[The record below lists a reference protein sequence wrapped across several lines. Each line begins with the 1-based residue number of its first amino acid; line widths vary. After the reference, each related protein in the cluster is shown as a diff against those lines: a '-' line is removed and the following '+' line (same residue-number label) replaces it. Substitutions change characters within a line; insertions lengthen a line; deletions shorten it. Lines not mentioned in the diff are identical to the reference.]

1 MKIEKNIL
9 IMSLFPTEITKLFD
23 ETFNT
28 FKSYEQENPEKFI
41 ENLMDKIDA
50 IAVMGGTK
58 VSSELIKKLPNLKII
73 ANYGVGY
80 DAVDVE
86 QATLH
91 NVKVTNTPNVLN
103 DEVADTAVA
112 LTLCVYKN
120 ISSANNFLLE
130 KKWLKSEF
138 PLSKKFSGT
147 KFGILGMGRIG
158 KTIAK
163 RIEAFNCEIC
173 YHSRNEKDVKYKY
186 FSKLEELA
194 EYVDTL
200 CVITPGGEETKHLVN
215 SNILQKLGKNG
226 FLINIARGSVID
238 QQALIH
244 ALQNKII
251 CGAGL
256 DVFENEP
263 NVPDDLMNLDN
274 VILTPH
280 IGSATV
286 ETRYDM
292 GKLVYDN
299 VVQMLTEN
307 STISPVN

>member
-28 FKSYEQENPEKFI
+28 FKSYEQENSEKFI
-41 ENLMDKIDA
+41 ESLKDKIDA

-215 SNILQKLGKNG
+215 SNILQKLGKNS

-299 VVQMLTEN
+299 VVQMLTKK

>member
-1 MKIEKNIL
+1 MKIEKNVL
-9 IMSLFPTEITKLFD
+9 IMSSFPNKITKLFD

-28 FKSYEQENPEKFI
+28 FKSYEQENVEKFI
-41 ENLMDKIDA
+41 ESLSDKIEA
-50 IAVMGGTK
+50 IAVMGGTT
-58 VSSELIKKLPNLKII
+58 VSSELIKKLPKLKII

-80 DAVDVE
+80 DAVDVK
-86 QATLH
+86 QATLS
-91 NVKVTNTPNVLN
+91 NVKVTNTPDVLN
-103 DEVADTAVA
+103 DEVADTAIA

-120 ISSANNFLLE
+120 IALANQFLLE
-130 KKWLKSEF
+130 KKWLKSEY

-147 KFGILGMGRIG
+147 KFGMLGMGRIG
-158 KTIAK
+158 KTNAK
-163 RIEAFNCEIC
+163 RIESFNCEIC
-173 YHSRNEKDVKYKY
+173 YHSRNQKDVKYKY
-186 FSKLEELA
+186 FSKLEDLA

-215 SNILQKLGKNG
+215 ANVLQKLGKNG
-226 FLINIARGSVID
+226 FLINIARGTVID
-238 QQALIH
+238 QKALIY
-244 ALQNKII
+244 ALQNNII
-251 CGAGL
+251 RGAGL

-263 NVPDDLMNLDN
+263 NVPDDLINLNN

-299 VVQMLTEN
+299 IVQMLTTN
-307 STISPVN
+307 TTISPVN

>member
-28 FKSYEQENPEKFI
+28 FKSYEQENSEKFI
-41 ENLMDKIDA
+41 ESLKDKIDA

-58 VSSELIKKLPNLKII
+58 VSSELIKTLPNLKII

-299 VVQMLTEN
+299 VVQMLTKK

>member
-1 MKIEKNIL
+1 MKIEKNVL
-9 IMSLFPTEITKLFD
+9 IMSLFPNKITKLFD
-23 ETFNT
+23 KTFNT
-28 FKSYEQENPEKFI
+28 FKTYEQENAEKFI
-41 ENLMDKIDA
+41 ESLSDKIEA
-50 IAVMGGTK
+50 IAVMGGTT
-58 VSSELIKKLPNLKII
+58 VSSELIKKLPKLKII

-80 DAVDVE
+80 DAVDVK
-86 QATLH
+86 QATLS
-91 NVKVTNTPNVLN
+91 NVKVTNTPDVLN
-103 DEVADTAVA
+103 DEVADTAIA

-120 ISSANNFLLE
+120 IALANQFLLE
-130 KKWLKSEF
+130 KKWLISEY

-158 KTIAK
+158 KTIAT
-163 RIEAFNCEIC
+163 RIESFNCEIC
-173 YHSRNEKDVKYKY
+173 YHSRNQKDVKYKY
-186 FSKLEELA
+186 FSKLEDLA

-215 SNILQKLGKNG
+215 ANVLQKLGKNG
-226 FLINIARGSVID
+226 FLINIARGTVID
-238 QQALIH
+238 QKALIY
-244 ALQNKII
+244 ALQNNII
-251 CGAGL
+251 RGAGL

-263 NVPDDLMNLDN
+263 NVPDDLINLSN

-299 VVQMLTEN
+299 IVQMLTTN
-307 STISPVN
+307 TTISPVN

>member
-9 IMSLFPTEITKLFD
+9 IMSLFPSEITKLFD

-28 FKSYEQENPEKFI
+28 FKSYEQENSEKFI
-41 ENLMDKIDA
+41 ESLKDKIDA

>member
-1 MKIEKNIL
+1 
-9 IMSLFPTEITKLFD
+9 MSLFPNKITKLFD

-28 FKSYEQENPEKFI
+28 FKTYEQENAEKFI
-41 ENLMDKIDA
+41 ESLSDKIEA
-50 IAVMGGTK
+50 IAVMGGTT
-58 VSSELIKKLPNLKII
+58 VSSELIKKLPKLKII

-80 DAVDVE
+80 DAVDVK
-86 QATLH
+86 QATLS
-91 NVKVTNTPNVLN
+91 NVKVTNTPDVLN
-103 DEVADTAVA
+103 DEVADTAIA

-120 ISSANNFLLE
+120 IALANQFLLE
-130 KKWLKSEF
+130 KKWLISEY

-158 KTIAK
+158 KTIAT
-163 RIEAFNCEIC
+163 RIESFNCEIC
-173 YHSRNEKDVKYKY
+173 YHSRNQKDVKYKY
-186 FSKLEELA
+186 FSKLEDLA

-215 SNILQKLGKNG
+215 ANVLQKLGKNG
-226 FLINIARGSVID
+226 FLINIARGTVID
-238 QQALIH
+238 QKALIY
-244 ALQNKII
+244 ALQNNII
-251 CGAGL
+251 RGAGL

-263 NVPDDLMNLDN
+263 NVPDDLINLSN

-299 VVQMLTEN
+299 IVQMLTTN
-307 STISPVN
+307 TTISPVN

>member
-28 FKSYEQENPEKFI
+28 FKSYEQENSEKFI
-41 ENLMDKIDA
+41 ESLKDKIDA

-130 KKWLKSEF
+130 KK
-138 PLSKKFSGT
+138 
-147 KFGILGMGRIG
+147 M
-158 KTIAK
+158 A
-163 RIEAFNCEIC
+163 
-173 YHSRNEKDVKYKY
+173 
-186 FSKLEELA
+186 
-194 EYVDTL
+194 
-200 CVITPGGEETKHLVN
+200 
-215 SNILQKLGKNG
+215 
-226 FLINIARGSVID
+226 
-238 QQALIH
+238 
-244 ALQNKII
+244 
-251 CGAGL
+251 
-256 DVFENEP
+256 
-263 NVPDDLMNLDN
+263 
-274 VILTPH
+274 
-280 IGSATV
+280 
-286 ETRYDM
+286 
-292 GKLVYDN
+292 
-299 VVQMLTEN
+299 
-307 STISPVN
+307 

>member
-1 MKIEKNIL
+1 MKIEKNVL
-9 IMSLFPTEITKLFD
+9 IMSSFPNKITKLFD

-28 FKSYEQENPEKFI
+28 FKSYEQKNAEKFI
-41 ENLMDKIDA
+41 DSLSDKIEA
-50 IAVMGGTK
+50 IAVMGGTT
-58 VSSELIKKLPNLKII
+58 VSSELIKKLPKLKII

-80 DAVDVE
+80 DAVDVK
-86 QATLH
+86 QATLS
-91 NVKVTNTPNVLN
+91 NVKVTNTPDVLN
-103 DEVADTAVA
+103 DEVADTAIA

-120 ISSANNFLLE
+120 IALANQFLLE
-130 KKWLKSEF
+130 KKWLKSEY

-158 KTIAK
+158 NTIAK
-163 RIEAFNCEIC
+163 RIESFNCEIC
-173 YHSRNEKDVKYKY
+173 YHSRNQKDVKYKY
-186 FSKLEELA
+186 FSKLEDLA

-215 SNILQKLGKNG
+215 ANVLQKLGKNG
-226 FLINIARGSVID
+226 FLINIARGTVID
-238 QQALIH
+238 QKALIY
-244 ALQNKII
+244 ALQNNII
-251 CGAGL
+251 RGAGL

-263 NVPDDLMNLDN
+263 NVPDDLINLNN

-299 VVQMLTEN
+299 IVQMLTTN
-307 STISPVN
+307 TTISPVN

>member
-9 IMSLFPTEITKLFD
+9 IMSLFPSEITKLFD

-41 ENLMDKIDA
+41 ESLKDKIDA

-91 NVKVTNTPNVLN
+91 DIKVTNTPNVLN

-173 YHSRNEKDVKYKY
+173 YHSRNKKDVKYKY

-299 VVQMLTEN
+299 VVQMLTKK

>member
-28 FKSYEQENPEKFI
+28 FKSYEQENSEKFI
-41 ENLMDKIDA
+41 ESLKDKIDA

-120 ISSANNFLLE
+120 ISSANNFLLK

-299 VVQMLTEN
+299 VVQMLTKK

>member
-1 MKIEKNIL
+1 MKIEKNVL
-9 IMSLFPTEITKLFD
+9 IMSLFPNKITKLFD

-28 FKSYEQENPEKFI
+28 FKTYEQENAEKFI
-41 ENLMDKIDA
+41 ESLSDKIEA
-50 IAVMGGTK
+50 IAVMGGTT
-58 VSSELIKKLPNLKII
+58 VSSELIKKLPKLKII

-80 DAVDVE
+80 DAVDVK
-86 QATLH
+86 QATLS
-91 NVKVTNTPNVLN
+91 NVKVTNTPDVLN
-103 DEVADTAVA
+103 DEVADTAIA

-120 ISSANNFLLE
+120 IALANQFLLE
-130 KKWLKSEF
+130 KKWLISEY

-158 KTIAK
+158 KTIAT
-163 RIEAFNCEIC
+163 RIESFNCEIC
-173 YHSRNEKDVKYKY
+173 YHSRNQKDVKYKY
-186 FSKLEELA
+186 FSKLEDLA

-215 SNILQKLGKNG
+215 ANVLQKLGKNG
-226 FLINIARGSVID
+226 FLINIARGTVID
-238 QQALIH
+238 QKALIY
-244 ALQNKII
+244 ALQNNII
-251 CGAGL
+251 RGAGL

-263 NVPDDLMNLDN
+263 NVPDDLINLSN

-299 VVQMLTEN
+299 IVQMLTTN
-307 STISPVN
+307 TTISPVN

>member
-1 MKIEKNIL
+1 MKIEKNVL
-9 IMSLFPTEITKLFD
+9 IMSSFPNKITKLFD

-28 FKSYEQENPEKFI
+28 FKSYEQENVEKFI
-41 ENLMDKIDA
+41 ESLSDKIEA
-50 IAVMGGTK
+50 IAVMGGTT
-58 VSSELIKKLPNLKII
+58 VSSELIKKLPKLKII

-80 DAVDVE
+80 DAVDVK
-86 QATLH
+86 QATLS
-91 NVKVTNTPNVLN
+91 NVKVTNTPDVLN
-103 DEVADTAVA
+103 DEVADTAIA

-120 ISSANNFLLE
+120 IALANKFLLE
-130 KKWLKSEF
+130 KKWLKSEY

-147 KFGILGMGRIG
+147 KFGMLGMGRIG
-158 KTIAK
+158 KTIAN
-163 RIEAFNCEIC
+163 RIESFNCEIC
-173 YHSRNEKDVKYKY
+173 YHSRNQKDVKYKY
-186 FSKLEELA
+186 FSKLEDLA

-215 SNILQKLGKNG
+215 ANVLQKLGKNG
-226 FLINIARGSVID
+226 FLINIARGTVID
-238 QQALIH
+238 QKALIY
-244 ALQNKII
+244 ALQNNII
-251 CGAGL
+251 RGAGL

-263 NVPDDLMNLDN
+263 NVPDDLINLNN

-299 VVQMLTEN
+299 IVQMLTTN
-307 STISPVN
+307 TTISPVN

>member
-9 IMSLFPTEITKLFD
+9 IMSLFPTEIINLFD

-41 ENLMDKIDA
+41 ENLRDKIDA

-58 VSSELIKKLPNLKII
+58 VSSELIRKLPNLKII
-73 ANYGVGY
+73 ANYGVGF
-80 DAVDVE
+80 DTVDVE
-86 QATLH
+86 QASLS

-103 DEVADTAVA
+103 DEVADTAIA

-120 ISSANNFLLE
+120 IALANKFLLE
-130 KKWLKSEF
+130 KKWLKSEY

-173 YHSRNEKDVKYKY
+173 YHSRNEKSVKYKY
-186 FSKLEELA
+186 FPKLEELA

-215 SNILQKLGKNG
+215 SSVLQKLGKNG
-226 FLINIARGSVID
+226 FLINIARGTVID
-238 QQALIH
+238 QKALIY
-244 ALQNKII
+244 ALQNNII
-251 CGAGL
+251 RGAGL

-263 NVPDDLMNLDN
+263 NVPDDLINLNN

-299 VVQMLTEN
+299 IVKMLTTN
-307 STISPVN
+307 TTISPVN

>member
-1 MKIEKNIL
+1 MKIEKNVL
-9 IMSLFPTEITKLFD
+9 IMSLFPNKITKLFD

-28 FKSYEQENPEKFI
+28 FKTYEQENAEKFI
-41 ENLMDKIDA
+41 ESLSDKIEA
-50 IAVMGGTK
+50 IAVMGGTT
-58 VSSELIKKLPNLKII
+58 VSSELIKKLPKLKII

-80 DAVDVE
+80 DAVDVK
-86 QATLH
+86 QATLS
-91 NVKVTNTPNVLN
+91 NVKVTNTPDVLN
-103 DEVADTAVA
+103 DEVADTAIA

-120 ISSANNFLLE
+120 IALANQFLLE
-130 KKWLKSEF
+130 KKWLISEY

-158 KTIAK
+158 KTIAT
-163 RIEAFNCEIC
+163 RTESFNCEIS
-173 YHSRNEKDVKYKY
+173 YHSRNQKDVKYKY
-186 FSKLEELA
+186 FSKLEDLA

-215 SNILQKLGKNG
+215 ANVLQKLGKNG
-226 FLINIARGSVID
+226 FLINIARGTVID
-238 QQALIH
+238 QKALIY
-244 ALQNKII
+244 ALQNNII
-251 CGAGL
+251 RGAGL

-263 NVPDDLMNLDN
+263 NVPDDLINLSN

-299 VVQMLTEN
+299 IVQMLTTN
-307 STISPVN
+307 TTISPVN

>member
-1 MKIEKNIL
+1 MKIEKNVL
-9 IMSLFPTEITKLFD
+9 IMSSFPNKITKLFD

-28 FKSYEQENPEKFI
+28 FKSYEQENVEKFI
-41 ENLMDKIDA
+41 ESLRDKIEA
-50 IAVMGGTK
+50 IAVMGGTT
-58 VSSELIKKLPNLKII
+58 VSSELIKKLPKLKII

-80 DAVDVE
+80 DAVDVK
-86 QATLH
+86 QATLS
-91 NVKVTNTPNVLN
+91 NVKVTNTPDVLN
-103 DEVADTAVA
+103 DEVADTAIA

-120 ISSANNFLLE
+120 IALANQFLLE
-130 KKWLKSEF
+130 KKWLKSEY

-163 RIEAFNCEIC
+163 RIESFNCEIC
-173 YHSRNEKDVKYKY
+173 YHSRNQKDVKYKY
-186 FSKLEELA
+186 FSKLEDLA

-215 SNILQKLGKNG
+215 TNVLQKLGKNG
-226 FLINIARGSVID
+226 FLINIARGTVID
-238 QQALIH
+238 QKALIY
-244 ALQNKII
+244 ALQNNII
-251 CGAGL
+251 RGAGL

-263 NVPDDLMNLDN
+263 NVPDDLINLNN

-299 VVQMLTEN
+299 IVQMLTTN
-307 STISPVN
+307 TTISPVN

>member
-28 FKSYEQENPEKFI
+28 FKSYEKENPEKFI
-41 ENLMDKIDA
+41 ESLKDKIDA

-58 VSSELIKKLPNLKII
+58 VSSQLIKKLPNLKII

-263 NVPDDLMNLDN
+263 NVPDDLINLDN

-299 VVQMLTEN
+299 VVQMLTKK

>member
-1 MKIEKNIL
+1 MKIEKNVL
-9 IMSLFPTEITKLFD
+9 IMSLFPNKITKLFD

-28 FKSYEQENPEKFI
+28 FKTYEQENAEKFI
-41 ENLMDKIDA
+41 ESLSDKIEA
-50 IAVMGGTK
+50 IAVMGGTT
-58 VSSELIKKLPNLKII
+58 VSSELIKKLPKLKII

-80 DAVDVE
+80 DAVDVK
-86 QATLH
+86 QATLS
-91 NVKVTNTPNVLN
+91 NVKVTNTPDVLN
-103 DEVADTAVA
+103 DEVADTAIA

-120 ISSANNFLLE
+120 IALANQFLLE
-130 KKWLKSEF
+130 KKWLKSEY

-158 KTIAK
+158 KTIAT
-163 RIEAFNCEIC
+163 RIESFNCEIC
-173 YHSRNEKDVKYKY
+173 YHSRNQKDVKYKY
-186 FSKLEELA
+186 FSKLEDLA

-215 SNILQKLGKNG
+215 ANVLQKLGKNG
-226 FLINIARGSVID
+226 FLINIARGTVID
-238 QQALIH
+238 QKALIY
-244 ALQNKII
+244 ALQNNII
-251 CGAGL
+251 RGAGL

-263 NVPDDLMNLDN
+263 NVPDDLINLSN

-299 VVQMLTEN
+299 IVQMLTTN
-307 STISPVN
+307 TTISPVN

>member
-28 FKSYEQENPEKFI
+28 FKSYEQENSEKFI
-41 ENLMDKIDA
+41 EGLKDKIDA

-299 VVQMLTEN
+299 VVQMLTKK

>member
-28 FKSYEQENPEKFI
+28 FKSYEQENSEKFI
-41 ENLMDKIDA
+41 ESLKDKIDA

-215 SNILQKLGKNG
+215 SNILQKLGKNS

>member
-9 IMSLFPTEITKLFD
+9 IMSLFPIEITKLFD

-28 FKSYEQENPEKFI
+28 FKSYEQENSEKFI
-41 ENLMDKIDA
+41 ESLKDKIDA

-120 ISSANNFLLE
+120 IASANNFLLE

-215 SNILQKLGKNG
+215 SNILQKLGKNS

-299 VVQMLTEN
+299 VVQMLTKE

>member
-1 MKIEKNIL
+1 MKIEKNVL
-9 IMSLFPTEITKLFD
+9 IMSSFPNKITKLFD

-28 FKSYEQENPEKFI
+28 FKSYEQENVEKFI
-41 ENLMDKIDA
+41 ESLSDKIEA
-50 IAVMGGTK
+50 IAVMGGTT
-58 VSSELIKKLPNLKII
+58 VSSELIKKLPKLKII

-80 DAVDVE
+80 DAVDVK
-86 QATLH
+86 QATLS
-91 NVKVTNTPNVLN
+91 NVKVTNTPDVLN
-103 DEVADTAVA
+103 DEVADTAIA

-120 ISSANNFLLE
+120 IALANQFLLE
-130 KKWLKSEF
+130 KKWLKSEY

-163 RIEAFNCEIC
+163 RIESFNFEIC
-173 YHSRNEKDVKYKY
+173 YHSRNQKDVKYKY
-186 FSKLEELA
+186 FSKLEDLA

-215 SNILQKLGKNG
+215 ANVLQKLGKNG
-226 FLINIARGSVID
+226 FLINIARGTVID
-238 QQALIH
+238 QKALIY
-244 ALQNKII
+244 ALQNNII
-251 CGAGL
+251 RGAGL

-263 NVPDDLMNLDN
+263 NVPDDLINLNN

-299 VVQMLTEN
+299 IVQMLTTN
-307 STISPVN
+307 TTISPVN

>member
-9 IMSLFPTEITKLFD
+9 IMSLFPTEIINLFD
-23 ETFNT
+23 QTFNT

-41 ENLMDKIDA
+41 ENLRDKIDA

-58 VSSELIKKLPNLKII
+58 VSSELIRKLPNLKII
-73 ANYGVGY
+73 ANYGVGF
-80 DAVDVE
+80 DTVDVE
-86 QATLH
+86 QASLS

-103 DEVADTAVA
+103 DEVADTAIA

-120 ISSANNFLLE
+120 IALANKFLLE
-130 KKWLKSEF
+130 KKWLKSEY

-173 YHSRNEKDVKYKY
+173 YHSRNEKNVKYKY
-186 FSKLEELA
+186 FPKLEELA

-215 SNILQKLGKNG
+215 SSVLQKLGKNG
-226 FLINIARGSVID
+226 FLINIARGTVID
-238 QQALIH
+238 QKALIY
-244 ALQNKII
+244 ALQNNII
-251 CGAGL
+251 RGAGL

-263 NVPDDLMNLDN
+263 NVPDDLINLNN

-299 VVQMLTEN
+299 IVKMLTTN
-307 STISPVN
+307 TTISPVN